1 MRQKSNLS
9 SARKGNLEEF
19 ISEREPLEADQ
30 SVFDRL
36 MEAMARPVEKPSEED
51 QT

>member
-1 MRQKSNLS
+1 MRTL
-9 SARKGNLEEF
+9 KGAMKKKALKPF

-36 MEAMARPVEKPSEED
+36 MEAMAKPAEKPPKED

>member
-1 MRQKSNLS
+1 MKDRNNLS
-9 SARKGNLEEF
+9 SARADGLERF

-30 SVFDRL
+30 SAFDRL
-36 MEAMARPVEKPSEED
+36 MEAMAKPVEKPSEED